1 MDTRGVRKTY
11 KYRPYPTPE
20 QEQTLDTLLWR
31 CRTLY
36 NVALEE
42 RKTAWDRCGVSVGY
56 YEQKAELPD
65 LKRAYPE
72 YAEAHA
78 HVLQDVILR
87 LERTYRDF
95 FRRIREGEK
104 PGHPRYK
111 GRNRY
116 RSFTFPKYGNGVALD
131 GAVLSLSKIGRIPIK
146 LHRPLEG
153 TPNSVTISRAADGW
167 YVCISCVEVP
177 TRPLPLT
184 RQETGIDMGLASFAT
199 RADGER
205 IDNPRHYRKGQRYLR
220 MCQRRVARRQKGSK
234 RRHKAVKL
242 LAKAHQHIANQRR
255 DFHHQE
261 AHKLVKGYD

>member
-1 MDTRGVRKTY
+1 MDMRGVRKTY
-11 KYRPYPTPE
+11 KYRLYPTPE
-20 QEQTLDTLLWR
+20 QEQRLDTLLWR

-56 YEQKAELPD
+56 YKQKAELPD

-95 FRRIREGEK
+95 FRRIQEGEQ

-116 RSFTFPKYGNGVALD
+116 RSFTFPEYGNAVALD

-153 TPNSVTISRAADGW
+153 TPKTVTISRAADGW
-167 YVCISCVEVP
+167 YACISCVEVP
-177 TRPLPLT
+177 TRPLRHT
-184 RQETGIDMGLASFAT
+184 Q
-199 RADGER
+199 DG
-205 IDNPRHYRKGQRYLR
+205 
-220 MCQRRVARRQKGSK
+220 
-234 RRHKAVKL
+234 
-242 LAKAHQHIANQRR
+242 
-255 DFHHQE
+255 HHQSSSGRLVCLHLLCGG
-261 AHKLVKGYD
+261 AHTAAASHRAGDGHRHGPGVVCHASGWRAH